1 MQKGILQKLQ
11 DLTLD
16 VSEKEMV
23 LARRNMPNFNLVSS
37 KSSSS
42 ENFGRKEGDVGEH
55 TTVSMVEQGSPRA
68 QSQIQHVFGV
78 QKQLSQKELRNKITN
93 QYSGHDY
100 RSRVEPK
107 SLKSLQGTQGD
118 QIPDANIDMSENIMD
133 DEEFISE
140 PSILPSP
147 GLNLQESEIRGS
159 SILLQ
164 VPQTR
169 PSNILHAS
177 GLNSDKYEMMNT
189 VSSRAIMT
197 ASAEKPY

>member
-1 MQKGILQKLQ
+1 
-11 DLTLD
+11 
-16 VSEKEMV
+16 
-23 LARRNMPNFNLVSS
+23 
-37 KSSSS
+37 
-42 ENFGRKEGDVGEH
+42 
-55 TTVSMVEQGSPRA
+55 
-68 QSQIQHVFGV
+68 
-78 QKQLSQKELRNKITN
+78 
-93 QYSGHDY
+93 
-100 RSRVEPK
+100 
-107 SLKSLQGTQGD
+107 
-118 QIPDANIDMSENIMD
+118 MSENIMD